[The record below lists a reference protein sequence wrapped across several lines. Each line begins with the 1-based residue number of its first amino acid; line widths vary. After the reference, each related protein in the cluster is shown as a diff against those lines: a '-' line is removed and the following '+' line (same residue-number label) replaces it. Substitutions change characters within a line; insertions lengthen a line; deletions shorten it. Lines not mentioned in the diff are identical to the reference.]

1 MVDSIKD
8 LKKLVNDERK
18 AADDVITILFNIFQ
32 ENCYFIGF
40 SCREKEI
47 SRSSKNQN

>member
-18 AADDVITILFNIFQ
+18 AADDVFLILLKYFFQ
-32 ENCYFIGF
+32 
-40 SCREKEI
+40 
-47 SRSSKNQN
+47 